1 MPKIDKILTP
11 DNFLSFKKKT
21 KNKSIVLCHGVF
33 DLVHIGHINHFEAAK
48 SHGDILI
55 VSITSDKYVNKR
67 PEGPFFD
74 EKKRLDYLTH
84 IEIIDYVIKSKNLS
98 SIEIIDKIKPNFYA
112 KGIEYKNPKN
122 DTHKNLKKEIKALNK
137 IGGKIIYTD
146 DEVASSSFIF
156 NNLKKDLNKKWYLNA
171 KKLINI
177 NYLKKTADRI
187 KKLKICV
194 IGENISDIYI
204 HSSPLGRS
212 SKNSSLVVKVGKEEI
227 IPGGTE
233 ALANNIDSYSDY
245 VTLLTQEI
253 EKNNLKQN
261 YKQKIFKIGNIIKKT
276 RIIDNHTQVNL
287 LQTYNNYNLEWDEK
301 NFNKLKSFL
310 KTKNFDIIACI
321 DFGHGFFTPKVIDL
335 ITNLNTY
342 LSLNVQTNAG
352 NRGYNFV
359 NKWKRSDYLTITDEE
374 LKLSIQDKNLSHLNL
389 LKKLKKYHSYKTVNI
404 TLGSKGSIIFK
415 NSKNKFTPAFVT
427 KGENIVDR
435 VGAGDSLFGSTL
447 GLAYL
452 DTPLEVIGAVGNIA
466 GALNLSFRANKT
478 KITYENII
486 KNLTYLLK

>member
-1 MPKIDKILTP
+1 M
-11 DNFLSFKKKT
+11 
-21 KNKSIVLCHGVF
+21 
-33 DLVHIGHINHFEAAK
+33 
-48 SHGDILI
+48 
-55 VSITSDKYVNKR
+55 
-67 PEGPFFD
+67 
-74 EKKRLDYLTH
+74 DYLTH

-233 ALANNIDSYSDY
+233 ALANNIDSYFQSLETGE
-245 VTLLTQEI
+245 TLLNIRKEYLNSLANINKQGERYI
-253 EKNNLKQN
+253 CDKMPHNFLLINL
-261 YKQKIFKIGNIIKKT
+261 IK
-276 RIIDNHTQVNL
+276 RL
-287 LQTYNNYNLEWDEK
+287 L
-301 NFNKLKSFL
+301 
-310 KTKNFDIIACI
+310 
-321 DFGHGFFTPKVIDL
+321 
-335 ITNLNTY
+335 
-342 LSLNVQTNAG
+342 
-352 NRGYNFV
+352 
-359 NKWKRSDYLTITDEE
+359 
-374 LKLSIQDKNLSHLNL
+374 
-389 LKKLKKYHSYKTVNI
+389 
-404 TLGSKGSIIFK
+404 
-415 NSKNKFTPAFVT
+415 
-427 KGENIVDR
+427 
-435 VGAGDSLFGSTL
+435 
-447 GLAYL
+447 
-452 DTPLEVIGAVGNIA
+452 
-466 GALNLSFRANKT
+466 
-478 KITYENII
+478 
-486 KNLTYLLK
+486 